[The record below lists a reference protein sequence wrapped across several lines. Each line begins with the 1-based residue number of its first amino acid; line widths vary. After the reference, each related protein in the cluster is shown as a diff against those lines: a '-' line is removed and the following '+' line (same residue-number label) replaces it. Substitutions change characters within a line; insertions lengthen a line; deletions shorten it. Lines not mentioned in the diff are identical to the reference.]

1 MRSATN
7 SFCAKETC
15 LVSHRNAPLTPAGR
29 LRLVQRCRYR
39 PIAHVAAEAGVSR
52 QCLSKW
58 VNRYRH
64 HGESGLVDRSSAAHR
79 HPTQLEAEIIA
90 EIAQLRRDKKWSARL
105 IAVELAGRGHRVSTA
120 TVSRWLVRLGLN
132 RRCWLDVDG
141 EPLRQPQKI
150 VARYRGHMVHLDVKK
165 VGRIP
170 DGGGW
175 RVHGRGSTQQRAASR
190 AKTRGARAGYVY
202 LHSAVDGY
210 SRLAYTE
217 HLPDETATTAVG
229 FWARARAW
237 FAAHG
242 ITRIT
247 RVVTDNGSCYRSR
260 AFARATSHAAR
271 HQRTRPYT
279 PKHNGKVERYQRIL
293 AEELLYARP
302 FTSEAERARAVQVWN
317 IHYNYHRPHTAAG
330 NQPPVQRLDLG
341 VTNVMRSYT

>member
-1 MRSATN
+1 M
-7 SFCAKETC
+7 
-15 LVSHRNAPLTPAGR
+15 SHRNAPLTPAGR
-29 LRLVQRCRYR
+29 LRLVHRCQYR

-58 VNRYRH
+58 VSRYRRD
-64 HGESGLVDRSSAAHR
+64 GVGGLDDHSSAPSR
-79 HPTQLEAEIIA
+79 RPTELNPKVVAEI
-90 EIAQLRRDKKWSARL
+90 ERLRRNKKWSARL
-105 IAVELAGRGHRVSTA
+105 IAVELHEQGHKVSTA

-132 RRCWLDVDG
+132 RRRWLDTNG
-141 EPLRQPQKI
+141 EPLREAGKI

-175 RVHGRGSTQQRAASR
+175 RVHGRGSAQHKANDR
-190 AKTRGARAGYVY
+190 AKTAGARAGYVY
-202 LHSAVDGY
+202 LHSAIDGF

-217 HLPDETATTAVG
+217 HQPDETARTAIG

-247 RVVTDNGSCYRSR
+247 RVVTDNGSCYRSK
-260 AFARATSHAAR
+260 AFAQATGHAGR
-271 HQRTRPYT
+271 HQLIKPYT
-279 PKHNGKVERYQRIL
+279 PKHNGKVERYNRIL

-302 FTSEAERARAVQVWN
+302 FTSEAQRAQAVEMWN

-330 NQPPVQRLDLG
+330 NQPPAQRLALG
-341 VTNVMRSYT
+341 VTNVMRSYS

>member
-1 MRSATN
+1 M
-7 SFCAKETC
+7 
-15 LVSHRNAPLTPAGR
+15 SHRNAPLTPAGR
-29 LRLVQRCRYR
+29 LRLVQRCQHR

-58 VNRYRH
+58 VSRYRRE
-64 HGESGLVDRSSAAHR
+64 GEPGLLERSSAPHHQPTSL
-79 HPTQLEAEIIA
+79 HPDLVVDIER
-90 EIAQLRRDKKWSARL
+90 LRRDKKWSARL
-105 IAVELAGRGHRVSTA
+105 IAAELTDRGHRVSIA

-132 RRCWLDVDG
+132 RRRWLDTDG
-141 EPLRQPQKI
+141 EPLRTPGRI

-175 RVHGRGSTQQRAASR
+175 RTHGRDSTQAKSVDR
-190 AKTRGARAGYVY
+190 AKTAGARAGYVY
-202 LHSAVDGY
+202 LHSAIDGF

-217 HLPDETATTAVG
+217 ALPDETAKTVVG

-247 RVVTDNGSCYRSR
+247 RVVTDNGSCYRSK
-260 AFARATSHAAR
+260 AFTRATSHAAR
-271 HQRTRPYT
+271 HQRTKPFT

-302 FTSEAERARAVQVWN
+302 FTSEAERTRAIQVWN
-317 IHYNYHRPHTAAG
+317 VHYNYHRPHTAAQ
-330 NQPPVQRLDLG
+330 NQPPAARLGFG
-341 VTNVMRSYT
+341 VTNVLRSYS

>member
-1 MRSATN
+1 M
-7 SFCAKETC
+7 
-15 LVSHRNAPLTPAGR
+15 SHRNAPLTPAGR
-29 LRLVQRCRYR
+29 LRLVQRCQYR

-58 VNRYRH
+58 VHRYRRD
-64 HGESGLVDRSSAAHR
+64 GDDGLVDRSSAPLR
-79 HPTQLEAEIIA
+79 RPTQLQPELIA
-90 EIAQLRRDKKWSARL
+90 AIERLRRDKKWSARL
-105 IAVELAGRGHRVSTA
+105 IAVELAEQGHPVSVA

-132 RRCWLDVDG
+132 RRRWLDVDG
-141 EPLRQPQKI
+141 EPLREPGKI

-175 RVHGRGSTQQRAASR
+175 RIHGRGSTQHKANDR
-190 AKTRGARAGYVY
+190 AKTAGARAGYVY
-202 LHSAVDGY
+202 LHSAIDGY

-217 HLPDETATTAVG
+217 HLPDETARTAVG

-237 FAAHG
+237 FTAHG

-247 RVVTDNGSCYRSR
+247 RVVTDNGSCYRSA
-260 AFARATSHAAR
+260 AFDRATGHAAK
-271 HQRTRPYT
+271 HQLIKPYT
-279 PKHNGKVERYQRIL
+279 PKHNGKVERYNRIL

-302 FTSEAERARAVQVWN
+302 YLSEDERRRAVEVWN

-330 NQPPVQRLDLG
+330 NQPPAQRLGPG
-341 VTNVMRSYT
+341 VTNVVRSYN